1 MRELMPITPKLLTWA
16 RDRAGYSQEE
26 ISTNKYFKKIKLW
39 ENGEQRPTYSQLAI
53 LANKFKVPVAV
64 FFFPEPPELPPIDE
78 SFRTLEAKQ
87 LKKIPPRIRLL
98 LRKALAFQLGL
109 QELHF
114 GNNPADRLIT
124 KDLTFQPTDSV
135 DKIAKSVRN
144 YLNVSFEEQYSWK
157 NSGDALQNW
166 RKILLDVGVNVFKD
180 SFKDD
185 GYSGFCLFH
194 QDFPIIYVNN
204 STAKTR
210 QIFTLFHELAHLLFN
225 SSGLDTPKDSYLDEL
240 PANNKRIEII
250 CNKMAAQFL
259 VPDNEFDKFIDGVE
273 PTQGAFELSKKFS
286 VSRELI
292 FRKFLDRGLITQE
305 LYDEKTTEWSKKTA
319 PSNNAGNFYNTKIAY
334 LGLEYITL
342 AFQRYYQNIISEN
355 QLAEYL
361 DTKPKYLTQLEETI
375 LPRVS

>member
-39 ENGEQRPTYSQLAI
+39 ENGEQKPTYSQLEK
-53 LANKFKVPVAV
+53 LAKKFKVPVAV

-87 LKKIPPRIRLL
+87 LKQIPPRIRLL

-114 GNNPADRLIT
+114 GNNPAGRLIT
-124 KDLTFQPTDSV
+124 KDITFQPTDSV

-144 YLNVSFEEQYSWK
+144 YLKVSFEEQCSWED
-157 NSGDALQNW
+157 SAEALKNW

-180 SFKDD
+180 SFRDD

-225 SSGLDTPKDSYLDEL
+225 SSGVDTPKDSYLDEL

-273 PTQGAFELSKKFS
+273 PTQGAIELSRKFS

-292 FRKFLDRGLITQE
+292 FRKFLDRELITQE

-319 PSNNAGNFYNTKIAY
+319 PSGAGNYYNSKITY

-361 DTKPKYLTQLEETI
+361 DTKPKNLTQLEETI

>member
-185 GYSGFCLFH
+185 EYSGFCLFH